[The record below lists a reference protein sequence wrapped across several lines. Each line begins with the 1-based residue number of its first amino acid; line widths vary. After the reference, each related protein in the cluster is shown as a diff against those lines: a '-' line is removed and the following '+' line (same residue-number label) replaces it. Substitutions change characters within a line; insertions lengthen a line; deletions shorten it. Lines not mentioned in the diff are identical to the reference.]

1 MYADRVQAAAI
12 PEAIMEPLV
21 VSLGPLTLQAWGLF
35 MLLALGTGATLFWWG
50 VVHYHLNPEKAMW
63 LFLGALGGGVLG
75 AKLSMIVF
83 LGPQLFCAHL
93 PEMARTGMAYTGA
106 LLGGYL
112 GVRLMERAAGMPC
125 RCDLFVLP
133 IPLMQAIG
141 RLGNFFAVDAYGTP
155 TDVPWAVDQAG
166 AQRHP
171 VQLYEAALDLVLFG
185 VLLRLRGRFPHREDL
200 FRVYIVGYA
209 LIRFP
214 LEFLRYQPTPR
225 DMFGL
230 TLVQH
235 LCLLGIMSA
244 GGWLVWSLSRSSR
257 QPRLVLPPVTST
269 ASR

>member
-1 MYADRVQAAAI
+1 
-12 PEAIMEPLV
+12 MEPLV

-50 VVHYHLNPEKAMW
+50 VVHYRLNPEKAMW

-75 AKLSMIVF
+75 GKLSMIVF
-83 LGPQLFCAHL
+83 LGPQAFFSNL
-93 PEMARTGMAYTGA
+93 PELARTGMAYTGS
-106 LLGGYL
+106 LFGGYL
-112 GVRLMERAAGMPC
+112 GVRLMEHYSGMSC

-141 RLGNFFAVDAYGTP
+141 RLGNFFAVDAYGTS
-155 TDVPWAVDQAG
+155 TDLPWGVNQAG
-166 AQRHP
+166 ALRHP
-171 VQLYEAALDLVLFG
+171 VQLYEAALDLALFAL
-185 VLLRLRGRFPHREDL
+185 LLRVRGRFPYRDHL

-214 LEFLRYQPTPR
+214 LEYLRYQPTPR
-225 DMFGL
+225 ELIGL

-235 LCLLGIMSA
+235 LCVLGIASV
-244 GGWLVWSLSRSSR
+244 GIWLVWFLSRDWRTARFAQSR
-257 QPRLVLPPVTST
+257 VAWP